1 MLPPYRRRRAAH
13 DDTIDTSARPRPA
26 TEDTRMS
33 VIGFSDF
40 DHQRDGSEALCAGIV
55 ARAQGRPLPARA
67 ELWADAH
74 MFSALAHARLMACG
88 RDRGVRADSH
98 GDVLHLALTTSD
110 FPFWLGT
117 TAKALV
123 LDHYQNATPAYR
135 RLLARRDFANFH
147 HTSVSPAGDFP
158 VPLEVAEDGEA
169 KAAPIVERGELGQL
183 STYRRRVY
191 LSRQTLVDD
200 DGGAFADLA
209 RAAALRTVDLE
220 EQLFFSALTSGTSAN
235 GPTLRDGGQFFST
248 TRGNLASSG
257 AAISAATISTARA
270 AVMSAVSPTGVK
282 SIATP
287 KFLLC
292 PPALL
297 TLAETELAKV
307 NPGSDP
313 TMRIVP
319 IGTPHLSG
327 TAWYLFADPKQRPA
341 FVYSYLEGSPGP
353 TVVSRPHW
361 ESEGIEIALTL
372 DFGITAGEPGAA
384 FRNPGA

>member
-1 MLPPYRRRRAAH
+1 MLPPHRRRRAAH
-13 DDTIDTSARPRPA
+13 DETSETTARLRPPA
-26 TEDTRMS
+26 EETHMS
-33 VIGFSDF
+33 VIGYTY
-40 DHQRDGSEALCAGIV
+40 DHQRDGSEALCSAIV

-88 RDRGVRADSH
+88 RDHGVRADSH

-123 LDHYQNATPAYR
+123 LEHYQNATPVYR
-135 RLLARRDFANFH
+135 RLLARRDFSTFH
-147 HTSVSPAGDFP
+147 DTSVSPAGDFP
-158 VPLEVAEDGEA
+158 LPLEVAEDAEA
-169 KAAPIVERGELGQL
+169 KAAQIVERGELGKL
-183 STYRRRVY
+183 ATYRRRVY
-191 LSRQTLVDD
+191 LSRQLLVDD
-200 DGGAFADLA
+200 DGGVFADLT
-209 RAAALRTVDLE
+209 RAAALRCVDLE
-220 EQLFFSALTSGTSAN
+220 EQLFFSALTSGTSSN
-235 GPTLRDGGQFFST
+235 GPTLRDSLQFFATS
-248 TRGNLASSG
+248 RGNLASSG
-257 AAISAATISTARA
+257 AVISATTISAARA
-270 AVMSAVSPTGVK
+270 AVMGATSPGGIK
-282 SIATP
+282 NIATP

-313 TMRIVP
+313 SMRIVP
-319 IGTPHLSG
+319 IGSPDLSG
-327 TAWYLFADPKQRPA
+327 TAWYLFADPTQRPA

-353 TVVSRPHW
+353 TVVSRAHW
-361 ESEGIEIALTL
+361 ETEGIEIALTL

-384 FRNPGA
+384 FKNPGA